1 MNNNWH
7 FSFDTVVL
15 TWIDFAALAFWGKR
29 WVFALQYSGKA
40 YHHVKL
46 SFSERIIA
54 RSPNVLATCKILF
67 LVGVDDEPNDA
78 MRDASHFPFRRFF
91 FGSRSPTFMF
101 GVALDEQIF
110 IWLYHR
116 ILLIHELEMRYSLN
130 YTLTLCAQVVVS
142 LASIAQLSLGK
153 NGSWH

>member
-1 MNNNWH
+1 MKHPTNLFFMNNNWH

-67 LVGVDDEPNDA
+67 SRG
-78 MRDASHFPFRRFF
+78 RRWWTKWCYERCI
-91 FGSRSPTFMF
+91 SLSISP
-101 GVALDEQIF
+101 IF
-110 IWLYHR
+110 LWVKITYFHVWSSPWWADIY
-116 ILLIHELEMRYSLN
+116 
-130 YTLTLCAQVVVS
+130 LTLS
-142 LASIAQLSLGK
+142 SDPYSWIGNEIFAQLHFNFMCTSSSIPG
-153 NGSWH
+153 